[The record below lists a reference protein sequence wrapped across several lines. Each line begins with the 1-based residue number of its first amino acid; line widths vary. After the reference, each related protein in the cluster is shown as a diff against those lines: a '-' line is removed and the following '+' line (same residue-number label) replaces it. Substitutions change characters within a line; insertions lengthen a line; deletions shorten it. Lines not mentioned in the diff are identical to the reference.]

1 MGCSQQSVCRTG
13 PGERCVAC
21 LDVVLLVLDTQRA
34 DRLSCYGYPQEIS
47 PSLDS
52 LAARATRFTRAFSA
66 AQWTMPAH
74 ASLFTGLYPHDHG
87 LVQTRAVLPEA
98 LPTLAE
104 RLVAGGYA
112 TAAFCNNPLV
122 GVVNN
127 GLRRGFQSFLNY
139 AGLLTSRPSQ
149 AGPRRGPIARYRQF
163 FKRSLTALLGRIQDS
178 FARSDLLL
186 ALSFTP
192 LMVPLW
198 QTALSFK
205 GNTGRSLNDAA
216 RLLIERRGLARDQP
230 VFVFINLMGTH
241 APYHPRPEHL
251 ARFGPHIQHDPAAR
265 RYLRRF
271 NTDIYGWLAPLAVP
285 LGPGDKA
292 TLDGVYN
299 AEVAGQDEQVGH
311 FLERLRAAGRLDRTL
326 LIVCA
331 DHGDHLGEKQL
342 VGHSFGAYNEV
353 ARVPLIIY
361 HPGGDLPAGAVREEP
376 VSLRRVFHT
385 VLEAAGLA
393 SAEEQRLS
401 LAATGDPD
409 AGVVLVE
416 AQPPSNVVAL
426 VRRHHP
432 DLLRRYGYD
441 EPCLALISGDEKLI
455 RFGARHRALYNHRHD
470 LEESTDL
477 YAILPERADTLEEML
492 DVVIRR
498 RGQAA
503 PVAERPPA
511 DDPLVRKRLRDLGY
525 LE

>member
-1 MGCSQQSVCRTG
+1 MAR
-13 PGERCVAC
+13 
-21 LDVVLLVLDTQRA
+21 LDIVLLVLDTQRA
-34 DRLSCYGYPQEIS
+34 DRLSCYGHPQEIS
-47 PSLDS
+47 PSLDA
-52 LAARATRFTRAFSA
+52 LAARATLFTRAFSA
-66 AQWTMPAH
+66 AQWTMPSH

-87 LVQTRAVLPEA
+87 LVQSRGVLPET

-104 RLVAGGYA
+104 RLAAGGYA

-163 FKRSLTALLGRIQDS
+163 FKHSLAALLGRIQDS
-178 FARSDLLL
+178 FARSDVLL

-205 GNTGRSLNDAA
+205 GNTGRSLTDAA
-216 RLLIERRGLARDQP
+216 RLLVERRGLAPDQP
-230 VFVFINLMGTH
+230 AFVFINLMGTH

-271 NTDIYGWLAPLAVP
+271 NTDIYGWLAPLAAP

-292 TLDGVYN
+292 TLDAVYN
-299 AEVAGQDEQVGH
+299 AEVAGQDEQVGR
-311 FLERLRAAGRLDRTL
+311 FLDRLRAAGRLERTL

-353 ARVPLIIY
+353 ARVPLIVY
-361 HPGGDLPAGAVREEP
+361 HPGGDLPSGALREAP

-393 SAEEQRLS
+393 SAEERRLS
-401 LAATGDPD
+401 LAATSDPD
-409 AGVVLVE
+409 GGVVLVE
-416 AQPPSNVVAL
+416 ALPPSNVIDL

-441 EPCLALISGDEKLI
+441 QPCQALISGDDKLI
-455 RFGARHRALYNHRHD
+455 RFGEHHRALYNHRHD
-470 LEESTDL
+470 LEEHTDL
-477 YAILPERADTLEEML
+477 YAILPERADMLEETLEAF
-492 DVVIRR
+492 VRR
-498 RGQAA
+498 REQPALA
-503 PVAERPPA
+503 PERPPA

>member
-1 MGCSQQSVCRTG
+1 
-13 PGERCVAC
+13 VAR
-21 LDVVLLVLDTQRA
+21 LDIVLLVLDTQRA

-47 PSLDS
+47 PALDA
-52 LAARATRFTRAFSA
+52 LAARATLFTRAFSA
-66 AQWTMPAH
+66 AQWTMPSH

-87 LVQTRAVLPEA
+87 LVQSRGVLPA
-98 LPTLAE
+98 TLPTLAE

-149 AGPRRGPIARYRQF
+149 AGPRRGPISRYRQF
-163 FKRSLTALLGRIQDS
+163 FKRSLAALLGRIQDS
-178 FARSDLLL
+178 FARSDVLL

-205 GNTGRSLNDAA
+205 GNTGRSLADAA
-216 RLLIERRGLARDQP
+216 RLLVERRGLAPDQP
-230 VFVFINLMGTH
+230 AFVFINLMGTH

-251 ARFGPHIQHDPAAR
+251 ARFGPHIQRDPAAR

-271 NTDIYGWLAPLAVP
+271 NTDIYGWLAPLAAP

-299 AEVAGQDEQVGH
+299 AEVAGQDEQVGR
-311 FLERLRAAGRLDRTL
+311 FLERLRAAGRMDRTL

-353 ARVPLIIY
+353 ARVPLIVY
-361 HPGGDLPAGAVREEP
+361 HPAGDLPSGTLREEP

-385 VLEAAGLA
+385 VLDAAGLA
-393 SAEEQRLS
+393 SADERRLS
-401 LAATGDPD
+401 LAATADPD
-409 AGVVLVE
+409 GGVVLVE
-416 AQPPSNVVAL
+416 AQPPSNVVDL

-441 EPCLALISGDEKLI
+441 QPCQALISGDEKLI
-455 RFGARHRALYNHRHD
+455 RFGERHRALYNHRHD
-470 LEESTDL
+470 LEEHTDL
-477 YAILPERADTLEEML
+477 YAILPERADTLEETL
-492 DVVIRR
+492 GSFLRR
-498 RGQAA
+498 RAQPALA
-503 PVAERPPA
+503 PERPPA

>member
-1 MGCSQQSVCRTG
+1 MAR
-13 PGERCVAC
+13 
-21 LDVVLLVLDTQRA
+21 LDIVLLVLDTQRA
-34 DRLSCYGYPQEIS
+34 DRLSCYGHPQEIS
-47 PSLDS
+47 PSLDA
-52 LAARATRFTRAFSA
+52 LAARATLFTRAFSA
-66 AQWTMPAH
+66 AQWTMPSH

-87 LVQTRAVLPEA
+87 LVQSRGVLPET

-104 RLVAGGYA
+104 RLAAGGYA

-163 FKRSLTALLGRIQDS
+163 FKRSLAALLGRIQDS
-178 FARSDLLL
+178 FARSDVLL

-192 LMVPLW
+192 LMVLLW

-205 GNTGRSLNDAA
+205 GNTGRSLTDAA
-216 RLLIERRGLARDQP
+216 RLLVERRGLAPDQP
-230 VFVFINLMGTH
+230 AFVFINLMGTH
-241 APYHPRPEHL
+241 APYHPRPEYL
-251 ARFGPHIQHDPAAR
+251 ARFGPHIQRDPAAR

-271 NTDIYGWLAPLAVP
+271 NTDIYGWLAPLAAP

-299 AEVAGQDEQVGH
+299 AEVAGQDEQVGR
-311 FLERLRAAGRLDRTL
+311 FLERLRAAGRLERTL

-353 ARVPLIIY
+353 ARVPLIVY
-361 HPGGDLPAGAVREEP
+361 HPTGDLPSGALREEP

-385 VLEAAGLA
+385 ILDAAGLA
-393 SAEEQRLS
+393 SAEERRLN

-409 AGVVLVE
+409 GGMVVVE
-416 AQPPSNVVAL
+416 ALPPSNVIDL

-441 EPCLALISGDEKLI
+441 QPCQALISGDEKLI
-455 RFGARHRALYNHRHD
+455 RFGERHRALYNHRHD
-470 LEESTDL
+470 LEEHTDL
-477 YAILPERADTLEEML
+477 YAILPERADMLEETL
-492 DVVIRR
+492 DDFVRR
-498 RGQAA
+498 RQQPA
-503 PVAERPPA
+503 PAPERPPA